1 MQFVSVVMLMYVQE
15 VCVQICNSA
24 QEAVRAQKDGFDLV
38 QDMLEYNFPTSI
50 WAHGKQEPPDES
62 VFDLRGIE
70 THDWFDDRMR
80 TCCHVSTYIDCPS
93 FSYSNDI
100 LEIQFE

>member
-1 MQFVSVVMLMYVQE
+1 M
-15 VCVQICNSA
+15 
-24 QEAVRAQKDGFDLV
+24 RAQKDGFDLV

-80 TCCHVSTYIDCPS
+80 SCCHVSICQESICPVCNHVS
-93 FSYSNDI
+93 
-100 LEIQFE
+100 EIQFE